1 MRIRKNAAK
10 LPPAERERY
19 VNALKALKGDIV
31 RTLPNGTPVSRYDQ
45 FVALHLGVTARLINQ
60 ESIGDGAHTTPAFLP
75 WHRKYLLM
83 LEDHLRAVD
92 SGVTIPYWEWT
103 DRSGTESIFQD
114 DFLGPRGSGAG
125 AVGPVSSGHFTRAEG
140 WELID
145 EIHRPRVNASRRG
158 SNLLRNTFLNFNS
171 LPRQQRID
179 EILARNVYEDTALE
193 RGFRDDLEG
202 DPHGT
207 LHGWVGGFSAATLGT
222 MSGMSSPNDPIFFLH
237 HGQVDRLWAQWQDDG
252 HAGPNFYPDNLVGF
266 GHSLDSPMWP
276 WDGGQAT
283 TLSYLMGYLP
293 AFNEIVRPID
303 VLDFRTLGFTYDTLL
318 PVLGIGQTASNVE
331 LSIPGDEQGFRIV
344 VQNAGRYRIEKQG
357 TSDTVMGLYGP
368 DSWALVVQDSGTGMV
383 SRVADLTPGTY
394 FVVIRHASPTGTG
407 RFTLTLHQEEVVDPV
422 TPPVLLTVDTPA
434 VQASIG
440 QGGEVDVYR
449 FAVATLGQY
458 TIETQGPT
466 DVVMVLFGPNDRN
479 SRVTEDDDGGQDR
492 NAKISSRLTAG
503 TYHVEVRHYFP
514 TGTGLYGI
522 SVRTDIVDTPIKL
535 EVDGPEVQ
543 GEIGVANES
552 DLYTYRVTAAGAYTI
567 ETSGPTDTFLTLF
580 GPNSETTV
588 IARDDDSG
596 PNLLSRIAEPLEAAT
611 YYVRVRHYS
620 PTRTGPYGVRVRSS

>member
-10 LPPAERERY
+10 LPRAERERY
-19 VNALKALKGDIV
+19 LNSVKALKGDIV
-31 RTLPNGTPVSRYDQ
+31 RTLDDGTRVSRYDQ
-45 FVALHLGVTARLINQ
+45 FVALHLGVTARFINQ
-60 ESIGDGAHTTPAFLP
+60 GSIGDGAHGTPAFLP

-83 LEDHLRAVD
+83 LEDQLRAVD
-92 SGVTIPYWEWT
+92 SAVTIPYWEWA
-103 DRSGTESIFQD
+103 DRAGTENIIFQD
-114 DFLGPRGSGAG
+114 DFIGPGGTG
-125 AVGPVSSGHFTRAEG
+125 FQGPVLSGHFTRAEG
-140 WELID
+140 WGLID
-145 EIHRPRVNASRRG
+145 EIHRHRASQPPTLGRD
-158 SNLLRNTFLNFNS
+158 LLRRSFLNFNA
-171 LPRQQRID
+171 LPTPLRID
-179 EILARNVYEDTALE
+179 QILGRNVFEDTFGQ
-193 RGFRDDLEG
+193 RGFRQDLEFG
-202 DPHGT
+202 PHANG
-207 LHGWVGGFSAATLGT
+207 HSMVVAGT

-237 HGQVDRLWAQWQDDG
+237 HGAVDWMWAHWQDDG
-252 HAGPNFYPDNLVGF
+252 HAGPNFYPDNLAGV

-283 TLSYLMGYLP
+283 TFQYLVRYLP
-293 AFNEIVRPID
+293 SFNELVRPAD
-303 VLDFRTLGFTYDTLL
+303 VLNFRTLGFTYDTLL

-331 LSIPGDEQGFRIV
+331 LSIPGDEQGFQIV
-344 VQNAGRYRIEKQG
+344 VQEAGRYRIEKQG
-357 TSDTVMGLYGP
+357 TTDIVMGLYGP

-383 SRVADLTPGTY
+383 RRVADLTPGTY
-394 FVVIRHASPTGTG
+394 YVVIRHASPTGTG
-407 RFTLTLHQEEVVDPV
+407 RFTLSLHQEDVVVVDP
-422 TPPVLLTVDTPA
+422 TPILLTVDAPA
-434 VQASIG
+434 VQADIG
-440 QGGEVDVYR
+440 EGGEVDVYR

-466 DVVMVLFGPNDRN
+466 DVVMALFGPNDRN

-535 EVDGPEVQ
+535 EVDGPEIQ

-552 DLYTYRVTAAGAYTI
+552 DLYTFRVTAAGTYTI

-596 PNLLSRIAEPLEAAT
+596 PDLLSRIVEPLEAAT